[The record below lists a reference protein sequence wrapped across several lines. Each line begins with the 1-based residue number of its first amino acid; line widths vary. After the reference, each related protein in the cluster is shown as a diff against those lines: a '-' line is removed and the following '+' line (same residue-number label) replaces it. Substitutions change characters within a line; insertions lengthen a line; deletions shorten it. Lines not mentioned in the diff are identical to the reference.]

1 MHTKKK
7 KVCNLMSGRR
17 IVRFSLDLEEQQRN
31 YVRLFALKNGINAS
45 VVMRAMLFK
54 LETDPEFANEI
65 IDLIF
70 YVPEEEVSEDEYE
83 APEEAA
89 TPVNNEAA
97 PVEEVTVLKIGDLK
111 PGDFIYDAEGKKVVI
126 E

>member
-1 MHTKKK
+1 
-7 KVCNLMSGRR
+7 MSGRR

-54 LETDPEFANEI
+54 LETDPDFANEI

-70 YVPEEEVSEDEYE
+70 YVPEEEVADDEYE
-83 APEEAA
+83 TPEETAPA
-89 TPVNNEAA
+89 NNETA
-97 PVEEVTVLKIGDLK
+97 PAEEVTVLKLGDLK
-111 PGDFIYDAEGKKVVI
+111 PGDFIYDAEGKKVII

>member
-1 MHTKKK
+1 
-7 KVCNLMSGRR
+7 MSGRR

-54 LETDPEFANEI
+54 LETDPSFANEI

-70 YVPEEEVSEDEYE
+70 YVPEEEVEENEYEEAEESKAEPATPDEEEPTE
-83 APEEAA
+83 APEPSQVKLA
-89 TPVNNEAA
+89 
-97 PVEEVTVLKIGDLK
+97 DLK
-111 PGDFIYDAEGKKVVI
+111 PGDFVYDAEGNKVFI
-126 E
+126 S

>member
-1 MHTKKK
+1 
-7 KVCNLMSGRR
+7 MSGRR

-31 YVRLFALKNGINAS
+31 FVRLFALKNHINAS

-54 LETDPEFANEI
+54 LETDPSFANEI

-70 YVPEEEVSEDEYE
+70 YVPEEEVSEEEYE
-83 APEEAA
+83 TPKTPPAA
-89 TPVNNEAA
+89 TVEAA
-97 PVEEVTVLKIGDLK
+97 PAEDVTVLKITDLK
-111 PGDFIYDAEGKKVVI
+111 PGDFIYDSEGRKVII

>member
-1 MHTKKK
+1 
-7 KVCNLMSGRR
+7 MSGRR

-45 VVMRAMLFK
+45 VVMRALLFK
-54 LETDPEFANEI
+54 LETDAEFANEI

-70 YVPEEEVSEDEYE
+70 YVPEEEVEEDEYE
-83 APEEAA
+83 NPEV
-89 TPVNNEAA
+89 TVPVNNEAA
-97 PVEEVTVLKIGDLK
+97 PVEEVTVLKMSDLK
-111 PGDFIYDAEGKKVVI
+111 PGDFIYDADGKKVII

>member
-1 MHTKKK
+1 
-7 KVCNLMSGRR
+7 MSGRR

-31 YVRLFALKNGINAS
+31 FVRLFALKNGINAS

-54 LETDPEFANEI
+54 LETDPDFANEI

-70 YVPEEEVSEDEYE
+70 YVPEEEVAEDEYE
-83 APEEAA
+83 ESAQDK
-89 TPVNNEAA
+89 TPANNETA
-97 PVEEVTVLKIGDLK
+97 PVEEVTVLKISDMK
-111 PGDFIYDAEGKKVVI
+111 PGDFIYDSEGKKVII

>member
-1 MHTKKK
+1 
-7 KVCNLMSGRR
+7 MSGRR

-54 LETDPEFANEI
+54 LETDPSFANEI

-70 YVPEEEVSEDEYE
+70 YVPEEEVEEEEYE
-83 APEEAA
+83 EGSEATTAPSAA
-89 TPVNNEAA
+89 E
-97 PVEEVTVLKIGDLK
+97 VEEPASTATESSQVKLADLK
-111 PGDFIYDAEGKKVVI
+111 PGDFVYDAEGNKVFI
-126 E
+126 S

>member
-1 MHTKKK
+1 
-7 KVCNLMSGRR
+7 MSGRR

-54 LETDPEFANEI
+54 LETSPEFANEI

-70 YVPEEEVSEDEYE
+70 YVPEEEVEDGEYE
-83 APEEAA
+83 TPKETA
-89 TPVNNEAA
+89 PVNNETA
-97 PVEEVTVLKIGDLK
+97 PVEEVTVLKLGDLK

>member
-70 YVPEEEVSEDEYE
+70 YVPEEEVGEDEYE
-83 APEEAA
+83 TPEETAPA
-89 TPVNNEAA
+89 NNETA
-97 PVEEVTVLKIGDLK
+97 PAEEVTILKLGDLK
-111 PGDFIYDAEGKKVVI
+111 PGDFIYDAEGKKVII

>member
-70 YVPEEEVSEDEYE
+70 YVPEEEVAEDEYE
-83 APEEAA
+83 TPEETAP
-89 TPVNNEAA
+89 TNNETA
-97 PVEEVTVLKIGDLK
+97 PAEEVTVLKIGDLK
-111 PGDFIYDAEGKKVVI
+111 PGDFIYDAEGKKVII

>member
-1 MHTKKK
+1 
-7 KVCNLMSGRR
+7 MSGRR

-31 YVRLFALKNGINAS
+31 FVRLFALKNGINAS

-54 LETDPEFANEI
+54 LETDPDFANEI

-83 APEEAA
+83 TLEKPTPAETTPEQ
-89 TPVNNEAA
+89 PQS
-97 PVEEVTVLKIGDLK
+97 EEVTILKISDLK
-111 PGDFIYDAEGKKVVI
+111 SGDYIYDAEGNKVII

>member
-1 MHTKKK
+1 
-7 KVCNLMSGRR
+7 MSGRR

-45 VVMRAMLFK
+45 VVMRALLFK
-54 LETDPEFANEI
+54 LETDPDFANEI

-70 YVPEEEVSEDEYE
+70 YVPEEEVAEEEYE
-83 APEEAA
+83 EAPAEK
-89 TPVNNEAA
+89 TPSKNETA
-97 PVEEVTVLKIGDLK
+97 PAEEVTVLKLGDLK
-111 PGDFIYDAEGKKVVI
+111 PGDFIYDAEGKKVII

>member
-1 MHTKKK
+1 
-7 KVCNLMSGRR
+7 MSGRR

-70 YVPEEEVSEDEYE
+70 YVPEEEVGEDEYE
-83 APEEAA
+83 TPEEPA
-89 TPVNNEAA
+89 PVNNETA
-97 PVEEVTVLKIGDLK
+97 PAEEVTVLKLGDLK
-111 PGDFIYDAEGKKVVI
+111 PGDFIYDAEGKKVII

>member
-70 YVPEEEVSEDEYE
+70 YVPEEEVAEDEYE
-83 APEEAA
+83 TPEEAA
-89 TPVNNEAA
+89 PANNETA
-97 PVEEVTVLKIGDLK
+97 PAEEVTVLKLGDLK
-111 PGDFIYDAEGKKVVI
+111 PGDFIYDAEGKKVII

>member
-31 YVRLFALKNGINAS
+31 YMRLFALKNGINAS

-83 APEEAA
+83 TPEQTVPA
-89 TPVNNEAA
+89 NNETA
-97 PVEEVTVLKIGDLK
+97 PVEEVTVLKLGDLK
-111 PGDFIYDAEGKKVVI
+111 PGDFIYDAEGKKVII

>member
-1 MHTKKK
+1 
-7 KVCNLMSGRR
+7 MSGRR

-31 YVRLFALKNGINAS
+31 FVRLFALKNGINAS
-45 VVMRAMLFK
+45 VVMRAMCFK

-70 YVPEEEVSEDEYE
+70 YVPEEEVDEEEYE
-83 APEEAA
+83 
-89 TPVNNEAA
+89 TVVPVNNEAA
-97 PVEEVTVLKIGDLK
+97 PVEEVTVLKLGDLK
-111 PGDFIYDAEGKKVVI
+111 PGDFIYDADGKKVII

>member
-54 LETDPEFANEI
+54 LETDPDFANEI

-70 YVPEEEVSEDEYE
+70 YVPEEEVADDEYE
-83 APEEAA
+83 TPEETAPA
-89 TPVNNEAA
+89 NNETA
-97 PVEEVTVLKIGDLK
+97 PAEEVTVLKLGDLK
-111 PGDFIYDAEGKKVVI
+111 PGDFIYDAEGKKVII

>member
-1 MHTKKK
+1 
-7 KVCNLMSGRR
+7 
-17 IVRFSLDLEEQQRN
+17 
-31 YVRLFALKNGINAS
+31 VRLFALKNGINAS

-70 YVPEEEVSEDEYE
+70 YVPEEEVAEDEYE
-83 APEEAA
+83 EPAQSK
-89 TPVNNEAA
+89 TPTNNETA

-111 PGDFIYDAEGKKVVI
+111 PGDFIYDADGKKVII

>member
-1 MHTKKK
+1 
-7 KVCNLMSGRR
+7 MSGRR

-70 YVPEEEVSEDEYE
+70 YVPEEEVEDDEYE
-83 APEEAA
+83 TPNEAA
-89 TPVNNEAA
+89 PVNNEAA
-97 PVEEVTVLKIGDLK
+97 PVEEVTVLKLGDLK

>member
-7 KVCNLMSGRR
+7 KVCNIMSGRR

-70 YVPEEEVSEDEYE
+70 YVPEEEVGEDEYE
-83 APEEAA
+83 APEAA
-89 TPVNNEAA
+89 TVSANNETA
-97 PVEEVTVLKIGDLK
+97 PAEEVTVLKLGDLK
-111 PGDFIYDAEGKKVVI
+111 PGDFIYDAEGKKVII

>member
-1 MHTKKK
+1 
-7 KVCNLMSGRR
+7 MSGRR

-70 YVPEEEVSEDEYE
+70 YVPEEEVADDEYE
-83 APEEAA
+83 TPEEA
-89 TPVNNEAA
+89 TPANNETA
-97 PVEEVTVLKIGDLK
+97 PAEEVTVLKLGDLK
-111 PGDFIYDAEGKKVVI
+111 PGDFIYDAEGKKVII

>member
-1 MHTKKK
+1 
-7 KVCNLMSGRR
+7 MSGRR

-54 LETDPEFANEI
+54 LETDPSFANEI

-70 YVPEEEVSEDEYE
+70 YVPEEEVEDEEYE
-83 APEEAA
+83 TPKTEAQ
-89 TPVNNEAA
+89 PQSENEAA
-97 PVEEVTVLKIGDLK
+97 PAEDVTVLRISDLK
-111 PGDFIYDAEGKKVVI
+111 PGDFIYDAEGKKVIV

>member
-1 MHTKKK
+1 
-7 KVCNLMSGRR
+7 MSGRR

-54 LETDPEFANEI
+54 LETDPDFANEI

-70 YVPEEEVSEDEYE
+70 YVPEEEVEDDEYE
-83 APEEAA
+83 NPKETA
-89 TPVNNEAA
+89 PVNNEEAA
-97 PVEEVTVLKIGDLK
+97 IEEVTVLKLGDLK

>member
-70 YVPEEEVSEDEYE
+70 YVPEEEVAEDEYE
-83 APEEAA
+83 TPEESAP
-89 TPVNNEAA
+89 TNNETA
-97 PVEEVTVLKIGDLK
+97 PAEEVTVLKIGDLK
-111 PGDFIYDAEGKKVVI
+111 PGDFIYDAEGKKVII

>member
-1 MHTKKK
+1 
-7 KVCNLMSGRR
+7 MSGRR

-70 YVPEEEVSEDEYE
+70 YVPEEEVAEDEYE
-83 APEEAA
+83 E
-89 TPVNNEAA
+89 PVQDKVPASIETA
-97 PVEEVTVLKIGDLK
+97 PVEEVTVLKLGDLK
-111 PGDFIYDAEGKKVVI
+111 PGDFIYDADGKKVII